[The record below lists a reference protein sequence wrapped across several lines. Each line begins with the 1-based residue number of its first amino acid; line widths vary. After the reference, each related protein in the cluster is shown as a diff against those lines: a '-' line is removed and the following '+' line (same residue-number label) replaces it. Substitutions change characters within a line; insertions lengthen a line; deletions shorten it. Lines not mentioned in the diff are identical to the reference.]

1 MTVGVFEMGTVGL
14 SSRRLT
20 WWVAAALAT
29 AVATIFAVMAAQ
41 PEVGHAQNTCT
52 KPQKLGVVFVVDDSG
67 SMTSNDPDKLAG
79 SAVGIALDQLPDGS
93 LTAVT
98 QFSSDAT
105 TLIPPTE
112 VNAASRG
119 AIKTEIAAKLKQ
131 SGGTDFVDAF
141 TNAKTLLDGL
151 GAADRKAIV
160 FLTDGQATQ
169 PADAQLQGLGAPVY
183 VVGFGQYTESTLKAI
198 ADKTG
203 GTFTPAT
210 SAGDLQ
216 GIFGRTVASLTCDQQ
231 SLSTTVVLQKGES
244 KDVPFDVSNG
254 DGSFRALAT
263 WGTGK
268 VDVKAIRPDASE
280 LTPATV
286 KPTELFTLQPTY
298 ALIEGTLPP
307 PGKWNV
313 RLTADPANLA
323 AVNVSIDVWRRALA
337 IRRASGIQVFCNR
350 AAQKGVAAPCTATVA
365 DAEKTKPD
373 KQTPTGTVT
382 FSATRGMPASASCQ
396 LVPTPLSPGVASCK
410 VMYTP
415 SDKDGIGTAF
425 PVTMVYE
432 GDGVFNGTTGVHK
445 LINAACVET
454 AFSKCTDGVSV
465 DLLGN
470 GVLDGSNVSLTV
482 KCGNTA
488 STNPGDACGVAVG
501 MTADLKDAATP
512 KLTPPT
518 ASATANKKKKTKAK
532 KKNRQIVKMQTLTLA
547 AGKKQT
553 VKLKL
558 NKYGKAYKKS
568 AKKAKGKK
576 YRTIP
581 VVVHVSVKV
590 ANASKPIVVKKKIKL
605 RIKK

>member
-1 MTVGVFEMGTVGL
+1 MGIAGFT
-14 SSRRLT
+14 SRRLT
-20 WWVAAALAT
+20 LWVVAALVAAVAAAL
-29 AVATIFAVMAAQ
+29 AVMAAQ
-41 PEVGHAQNTCT
+41 PAASSAQSTCT

-79 SAVGIALDQLPDGS
+79 TAVGIALDQLPDGS
-93 LTAVT
+93 LTGVT

-112 VNAASRG
+112 VNGASRQ
-119 AIKTEIAAKLKQ
+119 AIKTELAAKLKQ

-151 GAADRKAIV
+151 TTADRKAIV

-169 PADAQLQGLGAPVY
+169 PTDQQLQGLGAPVY
-183 VVGFGQYTESTLKAI
+183 VVGFGQSDGDVLKAI
-198 ADKTG
+198 ANVTG
-203 GTFTPAT
+203 GTFTQAA

-216 GIFGRTVASLTCDQQ
+216 GVFGRTVASLTCDQQ
-231 SLSTTVVLQKGES
+231 SLTTNVVLQKGES
-244 KDVPFDVSNG
+244 KDIPFDVKNG

-268 VDVKAIRPDASE
+268 VDVKVIRPDASE
-280 LTPATV
+280 LTPASV

-307 PGKWNV
+307 PGTWNV

-337 IRRASGIQVFCNR
+337 IRRASAIQVFCNR
-350 AAQKGVAAPCTATVA
+350 AAQSGVAAPCTATVA

-373 KQTPTGTVT
+373 RQTPTGTVT
-382 FSATRGMPASASCQ
+382 FAATRGTPAAASCQ

-410 VMYTP
+410 VNYTP
-415 SDKDGIGTAF
+415 SSKDGIGVAF
-425 PVTMVYE
+425 PVSMTYE
-432 GDGVFNGTTGVHK
+432 GDGVFNGVTGVHK
-445 LINAACVET
+445 LINAACIDT

-470 GVLDGSNVSLTV
+470 GVLNGSNVSLSV
-482 KCGNTA
+482 KCGKTA
-488 STNPGDACGVAVG
+488 SSNPGDACGVAVG
-501 MTADLKDAATP
+501 IAADTSDAATP
-512 KLTPPT
+512 SLVPPT
-518 ASATANKKKKTKAK
+518 ASAAANKKKKKSKAK
-532 KKNRQIVKMQTLTLA
+532 KKNRQIVKAQTLTLA
-547 AGKKQT
+547 AGKKKT
-553 VKLKL
+553 LKLKL
-558 NKYGKAYKKS
+558 NKYGTTYKKS

-576 YRTIP
+576 YKTLP
-581 VVVHVSVKV
+581 VVVYVSVKV
-590 ANASKPIVVKKKIKL
+590 ANASKPVVVKKKIKL
-605 RIKK
+605 RIK